1 MWCFC
6 RNLMAGGFEP
16 GAATRL
22 FQGEDLRLLR
32 EEAAVLKA
40 ERMKP
45 RRRRGRVRA
54 AAAHGGQVEIA

>member
-16 GAATRL
+16 DAARRL
-22 FQGEDLRLLR
+22 YQGPELRQLR
-32 EEAAVLKA
+32 DEAAALKA

-45 RRRRGRVRA
+45 KARQRVEKKAPAQGSLA
-54 AAAHGGQVEIA
+54 A